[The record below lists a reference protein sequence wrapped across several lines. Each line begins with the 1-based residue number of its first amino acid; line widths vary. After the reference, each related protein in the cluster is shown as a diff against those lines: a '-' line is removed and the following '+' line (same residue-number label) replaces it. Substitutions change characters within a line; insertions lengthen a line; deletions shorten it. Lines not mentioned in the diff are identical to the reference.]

1 MNLRNARVAVTGGAG
16 FIGSHLVDRLLSAG
30 NQVLVVDD
38 FSTGS
43 LDNLAQHQGD
53 GRLRVERGDIRD
65 LAQLTALFQGVDH
78 VFHLA
83 CRNVRLSLRQPT
95 VVHEVNTSGTL
106 AVLEAAVACG
116 VKRLLYCSSSEING
130 TAAVVPLPEECPYR
144 PETIY
149 GASKLAGE
157 YYALAFHRAGWLPV
171 VVARP
176 HNNYGPREHWAG
188 ICGEVIP
195 RFILKAMAGQPLTV
209 YGDGSQ
215 TRDFTYVTETADYLV
230 RLLESDAALGGVYNV
245 CRGQEV
251 TIADIARRILTLT
264 DSTSGL
270 DPLPQRPSDV
280 LRLWGD
286 ATRLTA
292 LLGSAPGL
300 GIDEGLART
309 VEWFK
314 AHVPP
319 TPENLARMTASAWE
333 NLEPEPWLSGP
344 AGPAG
349 TTTGGQ
355 T

>member
-1 MNLRNARVAVTGGAG
+1 MKLHNKLIAVTGGAG
-16 FIGSHLVDRLLSAG
+16 FIGSHLVDRLLAAD
-30 NQVLVVDD
+30 NKVLVVDD

-43 LDNLAQHQGD
+43 LNNLAQHQAD
-53 GRLRVERGDIRD
+53 ARLRVEQADIRD
-65 LAQLTALFQGVDH
+65 LGQLTKLFHGVDC

-95 VVHEVNTSGTL
+95 VVHDVNTTGTL
-106 AVLEAAVACG
+106 NVLQAAVACG

-157 YYALAFHRAGWLPV
+157 YYSLAFHRAGWLPV

-195 RFILKAMAGQPLTV
+195 RFIIKSMAGQPLTV
-209 YGDGSQ
+209 YGDGGQ
-215 TRDFTYVTETADYLV
+215 TRDFTYVTETTDYLV
-230 RLLESDAALGGVYNV
+230 RLLECDAALGSVYNV

-251 TIADIARRILTLT
+251 SIADIARRILALT
-264 DSTSGL
+264 GSASRL
-270 DPLPQRPSDV
+270 EHLPPRPSDV

-286 ATRLTA
+286 ATRIAA
-292 LLGSAPGL
+292 LLGSAPSL
-300 GIDEGLART
+300 GIDEGLAST
-309 VEWFK
+309 VAWFR
-314 AHVPP
+314 ANVPP
-319 TPENLARMTASAWE
+319 TQDNLARMTATDWE
-333 NLEPEPWLSGP
+333 SVEPEPWLLGP
-344 AGPAG
+344 AGA
-349 TTTGGQ
+349 TSAKGGQ
-355 T
+355 S